1 MLGIVERYAA
11 LDEKVGMKELIE
23 QGGGLTATALA
34 AVGKLGGR
42 AAMLGNVGDDSS
54 GQKIIA
60 ALEDVAVDTTHLR
73 VIPNTRSRFAFC
85 IIHEATGQR
94 SIFFDTGTAGT
105 PGPEEIDP
113 DLVARAG
120 VVLIDGTSEEGGAR
134 CAEIAREQGKPVVLD
149 AERSSAGSEALLRL
163 ATHPIVPREYAASFA
178 ASGSPLEGCRAIQR
192 MGPHTVVATL
202 GDQGCVAVE
211 GDGVLRAPAFD
222 VPVVDTT
229 GAGDVFHGAFAYG
242 LALGKPWQTTSYSPL
257 RQRPSPA
264 ARSAAGR
271 GWRRWVRSR
280 RSSRTARR
288 APTKA
293 SRDPASNPPV
303 RRPIAGRPPC
313 PPISPS

>member
-242 LALGKPWQTTSYSPL
+242 LALGKPL
-257 RQRPSPA
+257 A
-264 ARSAAGR
+264 DNLVFASAAAAISCRALGGR
-271 GWRRWVRSR
+271 AGLATMGEVEALIAHG
-280 RSSRTARR
+280 T
-288 APTKA
+288 T
-293 SRDPASNPPV
+293 
-303 RRPIAGRPPC
+303 RPHEGLA
-313 PPISPS
+313 

>member
-1 MLGIVERYAA
+1 LPDFHVLGMACSCWDMLGIVERYAA

-54 GQKIIA
+54 GRKIIA
-60 ALEDVAVDTTHLR
+60 ALRDVSVDTTHLR
-73 VIPNTRSRFAFC
+73 AVPGTRSRFAFC
-85 IIHEATGQR
+85 VIHEATGQR

-105 PGPEEIDP
+105 PGPDEVDP
-113 DLVARAG
+113 GLIARAR
-120 VVLIDGTSEEGGAR
+120 VVLIDGTTGAGGLR

-149 AERSSAGSEALLRL
+149 VERSSAGSDELLRL
-163 ATHPIVPREYAASFA
+163 ATHPVIPGEYAASFA
-178 ASGSPLEGCRAIQR
+178 GGGFPLDGCRAIQQ

-211 GDGVLRAPAFD
+211 GEAVHRVPAFD

-242 LALGKPWQTTSYSPL
+242 LALGKSL
-257 RQRPSPA
+257 A
-264 ARSAAGR
+264 VNLVFASAAAALSCRALGGR
-271 GWRRWVRSR
+271 AGLATLGEVEELVAQGK
-280 RSSRTARR
+280 T
-288 APTKA
+288 
-293 SRDPASNPPV
+293 
-303 RRPIAGRPPC
+303 RPIGPL
-313 PPISPS
+313 

>member
-1 MLGIVERYAA
+1 MACSCWDMLGTVEHYPA

-60 ALEDVAVDTTHLR
+60 ALQDVGVDTTHLR
-73 VIPNTRSRFAFC
+73 VISGTRSRFAFC

-105 PGPEEIDP
+105 PEPDEIGP
-113 DLVARAG
+113 DLIARAR
-120 VVLIDGTSEEGGAR
+120 VVLIDGTTGEGGLR
-134 CAEIAREQGKPVVLD
+134 CAGIACEQGKPVVLD
-149 AERSSAGSEALLRL
+149 VERTSAGSDELLRL
-163 ATHPIVPREYAASFA
+163 ATHPVVPGEYAASFA
-178 ASGSPLEGCRAIQR
+178 ESAAPLDGCRAIQQ

-202 GDQGCVAVE
+202 GDRGCVAVE
-211 GDGVLRAPAFD
+211 GEAVHRVPAFD

-242 LALGKPWQTTSYSPL
+242 LALGKPL
-257 RQRPSPA
+257 A
-264 ARSAAGR
+264 ENLVFASAAAAISCRALGGR
-271 GWRRWVRSR
+271 AGLATLSEVEDLIAQGQ
-280 RSSRTARR
+280 T
-288 APTKA
+288 
-293 SRDPASNPPV
+293 
-303 RRPIAGRPPC
+303 RPIG
-313 PPISPS
+313 PS